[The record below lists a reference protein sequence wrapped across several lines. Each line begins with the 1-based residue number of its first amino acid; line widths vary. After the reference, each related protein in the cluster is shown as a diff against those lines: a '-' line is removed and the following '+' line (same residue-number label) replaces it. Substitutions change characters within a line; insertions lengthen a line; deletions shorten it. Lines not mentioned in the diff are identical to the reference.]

1 MRLLGQKVILNPMR
15 MAHRKSLIP
24 LLALSPLLAGCAQS
38 EVSGLG
44 FEEGISSVNDQTLSL
59 WQGAWITAGV
69 VGVITLILIL
79 WPVFFH
85 RKKDES
91 FPKQTQYNIPVEIAY
106 TVIPLIIVAVL
117 FYFTVQRESKI
128 LKITP
133 ELLVAENAGSVSILE
148 DANGKKIVI
157 TPEDGGALV
166 TYPLSPEQELLVKE
180 GDKVADG
187 QQLIVGEKVSHFIDV
202 VGFQWS
208 WQFKHRSAGEYKSAT
223 ITGTPAQPP
232 TLVLPQGER
241 VRFTLD
247 ANDVVHGFWIPA
259 FMIQM
264 QNLPG
269 VTNQL
274 EFTANKLGTYPGRCN
289 ILCGRNHAQMLFSV
303 KVVTKAEYQKYLED
317 LVAEEKAV
325 TS

>member
-44 FEEGISSVNDQTLSL
+44 FEEGISSVNDQSLSL

-128 LKITP
+128 VKISP
-133 ELLVAENAGSVSILE
+133 
-148 DANGKKIVI
+148 DA
-157 TPEDGGALV
+157 
-166 TYPLSPEQELLVKE
+166 Q
-180 GDKVADG
+180 
-187 QQLIVGEKVSHFIDV
+187 VSHFIDV